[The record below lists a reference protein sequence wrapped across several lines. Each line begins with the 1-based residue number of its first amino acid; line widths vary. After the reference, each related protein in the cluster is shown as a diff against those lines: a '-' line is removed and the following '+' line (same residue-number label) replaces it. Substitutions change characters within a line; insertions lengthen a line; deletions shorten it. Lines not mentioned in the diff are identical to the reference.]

1 MKKTAQIITMLC
13 VLSFLTLSV
22 QAGLCLWEVESSKS
36 KVYLLGSI
44 HIMPKDTYPLNEQI
58 EKAFTASDILVV
70 ELDPQNVDQAE
81 MNTLVMETGL
91 YPKETTLQSKIP
103 ESLFKTLTE
112 KFKTFGM
119 TPEQFNRF
127 KPWLAGLTLNMLALK
142 QVKIEKA
149 QGIDLHFIN
158 KAKAREKEMPIL
170 ELEKPVTQLTALS
183 SMPEDIQSK
192 FLQSCVDDFDKVQE
206 EFGKVLA
213 AWKKGDTDSLDKL
226 ARQKIKDMEAEL
238 PGIITYY
245 NALFPEREKEMLKK
259 IATYLEDEKKQTY
272 FVIVGAFH
280 LVGDDGMLQALKD
293 MGYTIRQLPAIQ
305 PVQEKEVAMAR

>member
-1 MKKTAQIITMLC
+1 
-13 VLSFLTLSV
+13 
-22 QAGLCLWEVESSKS
+22 
-36 KVYLLGSI
+36 
-44 HIMPKDTYPLNEQI
+44 
-58 EKAFTASDILVV
+58 
-70 ELDPQNVDQAE
+70 
-81 MNTLVMETGL
+81 
-91 YPKETTLQSKIP
+91 
-103 ESLFKTLTE
+103 
-112 KFKTFGM
+112 
-119 TPEQFNRF
+119 
-127 KPWLAGLTLNMLALK
+127 MLALK

-206 EFGKVLA
+206 QFGKVLA

-238 PGIITYY
+238 PGIMTYY

-259 IATYLEDEKKQTY
+259 IATYLEDENKQTY